1 MKVLNKLGVS
11 PEQDDPYIIDKF
23 TLPPSK
29 LAIKDAVKF
38 KIQQYNR
45 VWDIN
50 DLKLSI
56 AEKSPVVCGIKVYQS
71 FESDSVAK
79 TGFIPMPKQGEQL
92 LGGHAVLAVGYDNQ
106 KQIII
111 MRNSWGKAWGDKGYF
126 YMPFQV
132 FQYLIMDMWT
142 GTTKTVKNTT
152 AKTSK
157 QKQKVPAKRK

>member
-1 MKVLNKLGVS
+1 
-11 PEQDDPYIIDKF
+11 
-23 TLPPSK
+23 
-29 LAIKDAVKF
+29 
-38 KIQQYNR
+38 
-45 VWDIN
+45 
-50 DLKLSI
+50 
-56 AEKSPVVCGIKVYQS
+56 
-71 FESDSVAK
+71 
-79 TGFIPMPKQGEQL
+79 
-92 LGGHAVLAVGYDNQ
+92 
-106 KQIII
+106 